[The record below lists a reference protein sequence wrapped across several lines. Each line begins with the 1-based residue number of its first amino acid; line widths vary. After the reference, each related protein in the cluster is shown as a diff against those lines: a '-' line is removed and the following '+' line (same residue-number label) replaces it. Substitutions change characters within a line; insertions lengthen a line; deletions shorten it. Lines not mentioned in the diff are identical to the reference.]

1 MIEGNLHDLIIARG
15 YWLMWRR
22 LTPCEIV
29 GMNGGS
35 DDAGSAQLGTAWDG
49 YAAGSR
55 LCPWPAEGQCMF
67 SRDCVVGLGVVPRH
81 CKFNDLNCQTA
92 LTAAMGAKG
101 IFLHCKTG
109 NRRNLGPAVCPAHP
123 RCRDG
128 NPSLRARITSDWPV
142 ELFPQLQVGDG
153 DPNSGGLV

>member
-1 MIEGNLHDLIIARG
+1 MIEGNLYDLIIARG

-35 DDAGSAQLGTAWDG
+35 DDAGSAQLGTAWQDG

-67 SRDCVVGLGVVPRH
+67 ARDCVVGLGGLELLTKRLLPRH
-81 CKFNDLNCQTA
+81 
-92 LTAAMGAKG
+92 
-101 IFLHCKTG
+101 
-109 NRRNLGPAVCPAHP
+109 
-123 RCRDG
+123 
-128 NPSLRARITSDWPV
+128 
-142 ELFPQLQVGDG
+142 E
-153 DPNSGGLV
+153 